1 MTASFRVRSRRGAAL
16 VLALGLAVPLT
27 ALSQGVVPA
36 IADPATETTTATTDT
51 TTQAPVTTTNSVA
64 TTTTANSTPTTTTT
78 DVTSSSTASTTTAQ
92 LTSSLVTTATSTSV
106 SLKPSGATTLSD
118 AVSSTP
124 SQMIPAAVPQT
135 LTADPQGIQSAQAAS
150 LTRQDPA
157 SATEGDLRLLNLA
170 TNRSNRNV
178 LHLDQGW
185 ITYDNF
191 FRPVIIN
198 PFGQALHI
206 FWQIAG
212 GVIQEI
218 VIPAFGQI
226 LTEISQ
232 PGPNPVTAILP
243 SETGEPDQ
251 VTAAVING
259 GGHDPGPDQPPPLAL
274 PAPTEYP
281 DACVAVHY
289 ADAQYKPFIVR
300 KIVDVGDDPQ
310 YGERKVLLDGVTPAW
325 GAWTQSADCGTQF
338 EVHKTQQ
345 LPGVDEPGQ
354 VSLPGGYPMQLASY
368 SSSSGFGIFTVLAAL
383 IIAALI
389 LGAVL
394 VAITRAKQ
402 NRPRDQDELPW
413 HSTDARGHTQH
424 PHPNTRIQAVARPG
438 GPPVVTARETPAP
451 GEATHAIRLE
461 AHFDP
466 GSPTIRE
473 VDDDLSR
480 IG

>member
-1 MTASFRVRSRRGAAL
+1 MMSVRSGRGAAV
-16 VLALGLAVPLT
+16 VLALGLAVSLT
-27 ALSQGVVPA
+27 ALGRGVVPA
-36 IADPATETTTATTDT
+36 VADPVNDT
-51 TTQAPVTTTNSVA
+51 TTTTITRTPVTTTNSVV
-64 TTTTANSTPTTTTT
+64 TTTTASSTPTTTST
-78 DVTSSSTASTTTAQ
+78 DLTSSSTASTTTAR
-92 LTSSLVTTATSTSV
+92 LTSSLVATATSTSV
-106 SLKPSGATTLSD
+106 SLKPSGTSTLSD

-124 SQMIPAAVPQT
+124 SRVIATAVPQT
-135 LTADPQGIQSAQAAS
+135 LTADPRGIQLAQAAN

-157 SATEGDLRLLNLA
+157 PAPEGDVRLLNLA
-170 TNRSNRNV
+170 TNRTNRNV

-198 PFGQALHI
+198 PFGEALHI

-212 GVIQEI
+212 GVIQEV

-243 SETGEPDQ
+243 SETGDPDQ

-259 GGHDPGPDQPPPLAL
+259 GGNDPGPDQPPPLPP
-274 PAPTEYP
+274 PAPKEYP
-281 DACVAVHY
+281 DACVAVNY
-289 ADAQYKPFIVR
+289 TDAQYKPFIVR

-310 YGERKVLLDGVTPAW
+310 YGEHKVLLDGVTPAW
-325 GAWTQSADCGTQF
+325 GAWTPSADCGTQF
-338 EVHKTQQ
+338 EVHKTQS
-345 LPGVDEPGQ
+345 LPGVDEPKQ
-354 VSLPGGYPMQLASY
+354 APLPGGYPMEPASY
-368 SSSSGFGIFTVLAAL
+368 SRSSGFGIFAVLAAL
-383 IIAALI
+383 FIAALI

-394 VAITRAKQ
+394 VAITRATQ
-402 NRPRDQDELPW
+402 NRPPD
-413 HSTDARGHTQH
+413 RGGSPRHGADDRVRTQH
-424 PHPNTRIQAVARPG
+424 GHPDTRVRAVARPG

-451 GEATHAIRLE
+451 GEATHAIRLQ